1 MLKQK
6 NRREHILSESAL
18 LFKERGFGG
27 ATMRDIADRVG
38 IEAGSMYNHIK
49 SKNELLEAICFRVAD
64 LYLTELDKIE
74 ASGKS
79 IHEQVED
86 VIRLHV
92 RITVEDGPAVFV
104 LNNEWKSMR
113 GEKLDEFKQL
123 RQAYE
128 TRIKN
133 LLLAGMA
140 DGSFNKVDADV
151 ALFTLLSSVR
161 WVEFWYKP
169 SRNLAPAAIA
179 DDIIAMV
186 IGGLKNGR

>member
-1 MLKQK
+1 
-6 NRREHILSESAL
+6 
-18 LFKERGFGG
+18 
-27 ATMRDIADRVG
+27 
-38 IEAGSMYNHIK
+38 
-49 SKNELLEAICFRVAD
+49 
-64 LYLTELDKIE
+64 
-74 ASGKS
+74 
-79 IHEQVED
+79 
-86 VIRLHV
+86 
-92 RITVEDGPAVFV
+92 
-104 LNNEWKSMR
+104 MR